1 MSTNPNELSSQDI
14 IKAHKS
20 TVNRSVRSLVLAME
34 QENTLIAETPVVKFQ
49 KVLKIYRS
57 IKPVLSV
64 LSTLPLIPTTW
75 RGAVLMFIQ
84 ALDALTN
91 VGGEITASF
100 KAGKDLAEV
109 TE

>member
-1 MSTNPNELSSQDI
+1 MNNYELS
-14 IKAHKS
+14 KALIAQNKTS
-20 TVNRSVRSLVLAME
+20 VNRNLRGLQVTME

-57 IKPVLSV
+57 IKPLLSV
-64 LSTLPLIPTTW
+64 LATLPLVPTTW
-75 RGAVLMFIQ
+75 RAAVVMFTQ
-84 ALDALTN
+84 ALDALSG
-91 VGGEITASF
+91 VSGEITASF